1 MSVEVDAL
9 PVDVLR
15 TRIVAEVEKCVDL
28 DALAGMRQ
36 LTAQAVGCY
45 IIYWPLERILSGR
58 QVRQSIMS
66 DMRSIAHTNE
76 LSDISARRKDY
87 EISCCA

>member
-1 MSVEVDAL
+1 MAGTLSPNTGDVSVEVDAL

-45 IIYWPLERILSGR
+45 ILWLAP
-58 QVRQSIMS
+58 
-66 DMRSIAHTNE
+66 
-76 LSDISARRKDY
+76 
-87 EISCCA
+87 

>member
-1 MSVEVDAL
+1 VSVELDAL
-9 PVDVLR
+9 PVEVLR

-45 IIYWPLERILSGR
+45 TKGLINHEGS
-58 QVRQSIMS
+58 
-66 DMRSIAHTNE
+66 
-76 LSDISARRKDY
+76 
-87 EISCCA
+87 

>member
-1 MSVEVDAL
+1 LQLYCAPPKPYYTTSRKASKTAESLSPNTADVSAELDAL

-45 IIYWPLERILSGR
+45 TRGLINHEGS
-58 QVRQSIMS
+58 
-66 DMRSIAHTNE
+66 
-76 LSDISARRKDY
+76 
-87 EISCCA
+87 